1 MDSILNRTA
10 PPLSERAEEK
20 KASVLQGMHI
30 LVAEDNEIN
39 AEILRELLQIVG
51 ASCDIFEN
59 GQLVVDAFAQSEP
72 GAYQLI
78 LMDVQMPVLN
88 GYEATRALRRLD
100 HPLARTIPI
109 VAMTANAFAEDI
121 RDALAA
127 GMNAH
132 VAKPVDMRVLEQTVQ
147 TALEGAL

>member
-1 MDSILNRTA
+1 M
-10 PPLSERAEEK
+10 
-20 KASVLQGMHI
+20 
-30 LVAEDNEIN
+30 
-39 AEILRELLQIVG
+39 
-51 ASCDIFEN
+51 
-59 GQLVVDAFAQSEP
+59 VDAFAQSEP

-88 GYEATRALRRLD
+88 GYEATRALRQLD